1 MAKKK
6 STNNGP
12 TIIIVNNGGNGSNML
27 VRAVWFLFIGWWL
40 SGLAILVAY
49 LACATV
55 IGLPLGFAIFNRLP
69 SIITLRS
76 RTQKSSVEVKD
87 GVAYITGG
95 KVPQYPMWARAI
107 WFLFAGLWL
116 GGIYLGVAWLL
127 CVSIIGLPIGLV
139 MLNRTGAVMTLL
151 KY

>member
-1 MAKKK
+1 MAKKT

-12 TIIIVNNGGNGSNML
+12 TIIIVNNGGDGSNML
-27 VRAVWFLFIGWWL
+27 VRVVWFLFIGWWL

-76 RTQKSSVEVKD
+76 RTQKSSAEVKD

>member
-1 MAKKK
+1 MAKKT

-12 TIIIVNNGGNGSNML
+12 TIIIVNNGGDGSNML
-27 VRAVWFLFIGWWL
+27 VRALWFLFIGWWL

-76 RTQKSSVEVKD
+76 RTKKSSVEVKD